1 MNLFQNLKRN
11 QTGSAV
17 TGFSFVAP
25 LIILLT
31 FVVLQ
36 FIFVVVIYGA
46 ISFVTENA
54 ARLTRIGYSDLE
66 IIKFSQT
73 KINES
78 NFIPQNSKIFITNKI
93 FNGKN
98 LKIIKVETNLEILGV
113 APIKVSSQ
121 SYAF

>member
-1 MNLFQNLKRN
+1 M
-11 QTGSAV
+11 
-17 TGFSFVAP
+17 
-25 LIILLT
+25 
-31 FVVLQ
+31 Q
-36 FIFVVVIYGA
+36 FIFEVVIYGA